1 MPNILV
7 RDLPESVHAT
17 LQRRAEREGKSLQ
30 QYLALELKRIA
41 DRPTVE
47 DVLARAERRRPGTVG
62 LARAAE
68 DLADDRSRRR

>member
-7 RDLPESVHAT
+7 RDIPEAVHAT

-47 DVLARAERRRPGTVG
+47 DVLARAEQRRAGTVG
-62 LARAAE
+62 LIRAAE
-68 DLADDRSRRR
+68 DLADDRDRR

>member
-7 RDLPESVHAT
+7 RDVPEEVHTT
-17 LQRRAEREGKSLQ
+17 LQQRAEREGKSLQ

-47 DVLARAERRRPGTVG
+47 DVLARAEQRRPGTVG
-62 LARAAE
+62 LTRAAQ
-68 DLADDRSRRR
+68 DLAEDRDRR

>member
-7 RDLPESVHAT
+7 RDLPPAVHAT

-47 DVLARAERRRPGTVG
+47 DVLADVERRRRGTVG
-62 LARAAE
+62 FERAVH
-68 DLADDRSRRR
+68 DLAEARDRQ